1 MLGRIIMKR
10 LLSSLIAFFGLTLAA
25 NAQCAAG
32 YTQLSNVFACQANS
46 GAPVITSPS
55 TASGTVGTA
64 FSYQITAT
72 NSPTSFGASGLPSP
86 LSVNT
91 STGLISGTPTATSTN
106 TVGLSAT
113 NGSGTGNQNLALT
126 IGGGGGGITATHL
139 TSGDNS
145 TGGSSATTASISPAA
160 NTLVIVSV
168 SGGLNGGTI
177 PTVTGAGGTWTRIA
191 YTDDN
196 GGSGG
201 NHGVALLRDLS
212 ASPGSG
218 ALTIGFAG
226 VSENHIEWSVDQ
238 FSGVNTSGTHGSGA
252 IVQSVTATSSGTNT
266 GQTLNLAALG
276 SPNNAAMGWLRKT
289 GANIIVAGTG
299 FTELSNTHVSAEVE
313 AEWAINKTAVA
324 WTWAS
329 ESTITTQI
337 AIEIKAGM

>member
-1 MLGRIIMKR
+1 MKR
-10 LLSSLIAFFGLTLAA
+10 LFISLITLLGLTLSA
-25 NAQCAAG
+25 NAQCASG

-46 GAPVITSPS
+46 GTPVITSPA

-126 IGGGGGGITATHL
+126 IGSSGSGIAATHL

-145 TGGSSATTASISPAA
+145 TGGTSATTASISPTA
-160 NTLVIVSV
+160 NSLVIVSV
-168 SGGLNGGTI
+168 SGGLNAGTI
-177 PTVTGAGGTWTRIA
+177 PTVTGAGGTWTLIK

-196 GGSGG
+196 GGFGG
-201 NHGVALLRDLS
+201 NHGVALFRDLS

-218 ALTIGFAG
+218 ALTISFGG
-226 VSENHIEWSVDQ
+226 VSENHIDWSVDQ
-238 FSGVNTSGTHGSGA
+238 FSSVNTSGTHGSGA
-252 IVQSVTATSSGTNT
+252 IVQSVAGNSSATET
-266 GQTLNLAALG
+266 GQTITLAALG
-276 SPNNAAMGWLRKT
+276 SPNNAAMGFLRKT

-299 FTELSNTHVSAEVE
+299 FTELSNNVNHLTE

-329 ESTITTQI
+329 ESIITTQI
-337 AIEIKAGM
+337 AIEIKSQ